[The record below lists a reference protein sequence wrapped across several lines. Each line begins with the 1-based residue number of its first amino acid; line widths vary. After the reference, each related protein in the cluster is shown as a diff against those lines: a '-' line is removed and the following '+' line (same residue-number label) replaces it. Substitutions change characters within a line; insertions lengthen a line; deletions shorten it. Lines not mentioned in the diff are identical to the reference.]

1 MNRFVIFLQAEQ
13 LESEKEEGIK
23 SASQLRETLAKLEEG
38 KNLLVIERN
47 DLIAEKKRL
56 LSERGENII
65 NSHLVLP
72 SQQVYLKGR
81 IFSPLFCD
89 IFFASLRV

>member
-65 NSHLVLP
+65 NSHLV
-72 SQQVYLKGR
+72 
-81 IFSPLFCD
+81 
-89 IFFASLRV
+89 

>member
-23 SASQLRETLAKLEEG
+23 SASHLRETLAKLEEE
-38 KNLLVIERN
+38 KNLLVIKRN
-47 DLIAEKKRL
+47 DLIVEKRQIAEEKRQIAERL

-65 NSHLVLP
+65 NLYLV
-72 SQQVYLKGR
+72 
-81 IFSPLFCD
+81 
-89 IFFASLRV
+89 

>member
-23 SASQLRETLAKLEEG
+23 SASQLRETLAKLEEE
-38 KNLLVIERN
+38 KNLLVIKRN

-65 NSHLVLP
+65 NSHLV
-72 SQQVYLKGR
+72 
-81 IFSPLFCD
+81 
-89 IFFASLRV
+89 

>member
-23 SASQLRETLAKLEEG
+23 SVSQLKETLAKLEEE
-38 KNLLVIERN
+38 KNLLVIKRN
-47 DLIAEKKRL
+47 DLIAINRSSGEKNRL

-65 NSHLVLP
+65 NLHLV
-72 SQQVYLKGR
+72 
-81 IFSPLFCD
+81 
-89 IFFASLRV
+89 

>member
-38 KNLLVIERN
+38 KNLLVIEWN

-65 NSHLVLP
+65 NSHLV
-72 SQQVYLKGR
+72 
-81 IFSPLFCD
+81 
-89 IFFASLRV
+89 

>member
-1 MNRFVIFLQAEQ
+1 MNRFVFFLQAEQ

-65 NSHLVLP
+65 NSHLV
-72 SQQVYLKGR
+72 
-81 IFSPLFCD
+81 
-89 IFFASLRV
+89 